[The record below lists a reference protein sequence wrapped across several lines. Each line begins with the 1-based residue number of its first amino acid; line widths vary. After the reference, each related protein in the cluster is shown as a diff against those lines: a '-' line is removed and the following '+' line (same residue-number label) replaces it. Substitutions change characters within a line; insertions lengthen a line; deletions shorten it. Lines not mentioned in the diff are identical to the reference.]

1 MLLIINHKTDAMT
14 KSVFDDLGKLL
25 FHIGITVAAITLF
38 RHFCL
43 EFAVLRWTVLIIY
56 AVIFPFVYWAS
67 LEGKRLNGLASWL
80 SFGICQLTHYCV
92 IGFLFGFD
100 KYISLTTE
108 HYLWVAAGLILYHEI
123 CEFVRKMCDATE
135 TDKDITS
142 LIDEEKSTESHIVI
156 CDGVEEIPSNVFKY
170 NRKMTNITIPNSV
183 KYIASEAFWGCE
195 SLVEIAIPDSVK
207 SIGSNAFWYCSSL
220 KKVKLPCSIKEIDS
234 AVFKHCRSL
243 NDVVIP
249 DSVKKIGSFAFGKC
263 TSLKN
268 IVIPSSTKVDETAFE
283 ESGVKKD
290 ETLLEKRRENDKFAE
305 DEK

>member
-1 MLLIINHKTDAMT
+1 MI
-14 KSVFDDLGKLL
+14 KSIFDDLGKLI

-43 EFAVLRWTVLIIY
+43 EFVVLRWTVFTLYSLVLIPIY
-56 AVIFPFVYWAS
+56 VEIVKDWEKS
-67 LEGKRLNGLASWL
+67 GSN
-80 SFGICQLTHYCV
+80 FGEVFGFALICNYLL
-92 IGFLFGFD
+92 ISFLFGFGN
-100 KYISLTTE
+100 YISFWKENMPIVGTS
-108 HYLWVAAGLILYHEI
+108 WILYSMACNYI
-123 CEFVRKMCDATE
+123 ISWKRSPQKGLDIV
-135 TDKDITS
+135 DK
-142 LIDEEKSTESHIVI
+142 EKSTESHIVI

-195 SLVEIAIPDSVK
+195 SLVEIVIPDSVK

-249 DSVKKIGSFAFGKC
+249 DSVKKIGSSAFEKC

-268 IVIPSSTKVDETAFE
+268 IVIPASTKVDETAFE
-283 ESGVKKD
+283 GSGMEKDGTKALHDESIKVSNSNK
-290 ETLLEKRRENDKFAE
+290 
-305 DEK
+305 